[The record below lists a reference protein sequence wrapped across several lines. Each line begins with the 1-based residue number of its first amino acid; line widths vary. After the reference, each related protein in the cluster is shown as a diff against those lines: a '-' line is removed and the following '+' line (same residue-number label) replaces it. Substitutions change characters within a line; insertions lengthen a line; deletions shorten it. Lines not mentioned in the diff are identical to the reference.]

1 MNRKLFFAG
10 VVAAVALAAPASAQV
25 TIDMSEVTCKQYS
38 EFDADT
44 KAFVGNWL
52 RGYLSATKNL
62 STVDSRYVARNTSKA
77 AGLLQEAPERHA
89 DESRREDRP
98 LKRRSAAKPEKPG
111 REGRAF
117 FGSKL

>member
-10 VVAAVALAAPASAQV
+10 VFAAIAMAAPASAQV

-38 EFDADT
+38 EFDDDT

-62 STVDSRYVARNTSKA
+62 STIDSRYVARNTEKVKA
-77 AGLLQEAPERHA
+77 YCKKHPKDTLMKVG
-89 DESRREDRP
+89 
-98 LKRRSAAKPEKPG
+98 AKLG
-111 REGRAF
+111 R
-117 FGSKL
+117 

>member
-10 VVAAVALAAPASAQV
+10 VVAVVAMAAPASAQV
-25 TIDMSEVTCKQYS
+25 TIDMSEVTCKQYA

-52 RGYLSATKNL
+52 RGYLSSIKNL

-77 AGLLQEAPERHA
+77 EAYCKKHPK
-89 DESRREDRP
+89 DM
-98 LKRRSAAKPEKPG
+98 LMKVGEKIG
-111 REGRAF
+111 R
-117 FGSKL
+117 